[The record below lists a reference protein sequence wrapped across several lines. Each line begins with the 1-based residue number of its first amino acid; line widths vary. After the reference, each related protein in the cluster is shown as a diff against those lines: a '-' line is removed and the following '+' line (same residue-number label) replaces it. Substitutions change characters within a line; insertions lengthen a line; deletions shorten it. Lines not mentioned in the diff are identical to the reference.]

1 MPALLQQVPPTQE
14 ARCWVTSD
22 MVTHQ
27 DFSVGRWEAS
37 RVDPRREGGAGCPH
51 GAPAAPVSAP
61 GLSLPV
67 SATKLSG
74 LWVQKPGYRWQSE
87 VAKGSGFRPRLCL
100 EGYGPGTRALR
111 TSQGIVC
118 GGRRGEL
125 PCAL

>member
-27 DFSVGRWEAS
+27 DFSVGRWEVS
-37 RVDPRREGGAGCPH
+37 RVDWRREGGAGCPH
-51 GAPAAPVSAP
+51 GAPAAPVSA
-61 GLSLPV
+61 
-67 SATKLSG
+67 TKLSG
-74 LWVQKPGYRWQSE
+74 LWVRKPGYRWQSE